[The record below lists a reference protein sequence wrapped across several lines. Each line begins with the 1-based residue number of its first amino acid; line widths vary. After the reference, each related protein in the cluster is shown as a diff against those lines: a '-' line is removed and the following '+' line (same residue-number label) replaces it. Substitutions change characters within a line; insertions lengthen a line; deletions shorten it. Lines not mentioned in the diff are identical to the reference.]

1 MKKLK
6 SIVLLLVFAIV
17 ITGSGYAESIGAD
30 VIYSGGIVAEQTG
43 AYQDY
48 LKNPS
53 AYTVIPEPVEFGKSE
68 SSAYLE
74 EVMPEKYNTETDAG
88 KDKKDFPAVRDQN
101 IDGDCWA
108 FANTAARNI
117 LMLFLTTRAIRMI
130 MKYFQN
136 TTWRLQ

>member
-43 AYQDY
+43 ACQDY

-53 AYTVIPEPVEFGKSE
+53 A
-68 SSAYLE
+68 
-74 EVMPEKYNTETDAG
+74 
-88 KDKKDFPAVRDQN
+88 
-101 IDGDCWA
+101 
-108 FANTAARNI
+108 
-117 LMLFLTTRAIRMI
+117 
-130 MKYFQN
+130 
-136 TTWRLQ
+136 

>member
-17 ITGSGYAESIGAD
+17 ITGSVYAESIGAD

-88 KDKKDFPAVRDQN
+88 KGNLPFHAKSPH
-101 IDGDCWA
+101 
-108 FANTAARNI
+108 T
-117 LMLFLTTRAIRMI
+117 
-130 MKYFQN
+130 FQPGKGWLSGR
-136 TTWRLQ
+136 WRGSVFRGSGWKACISF

>member
-88 KDKKDFPAVRDQN
+88 KDRERLPCGKGP
-101 IDGDCWA
+101 
-108 FANTAARNI
+108 
-117 LMLFLTTRAIRMI
+117 
-130 MKYFQN
+130 KY
-136 TTWRLQ
+136 